1 MLQWLRKIKSKKSFR
16 IFTIIGIAVLSMG
29 LIGSYA
35 IWSAP
40 NISSSKAEDDAPLD
54 PSVQYQ
60 EAETK
65 IAELEKSKAENKDDP
80 EILEKL
86 GNAYYDLGFQM
97 FMDGGDSDTVFS
109 KLSSALENYEAAL
122 KLDPEN
128 VPLMLQAAST
138 ATGVQNFERAEAL
151 YKKALE
157 VEPDSASNKM
167 AYGNFLLYV
176 KSDFEGAKKQF
187 QEGLKLNP
195 DEQTKTSLEGL
206 LDQVDQLEKQAK
218 EATDKADKSKGQGE
232 TGNKGTQEK
241 GTNDATKDA
250 TKDGTKDA
258 TE

>member
-16 IFTIIGIAVLSMG
+16 ILTIIGILVLSVG

-40 NISSSKAEDDAPLD
+40 NISSSKADDNAPLD

-60 EAETK
+60 QAEAT
-65 IAELEKSKAENKDDP
+65 IADLEKSKSENKDDP

-138 ATGVQNFERAEAL
+138 ATGVQNVERAEAL

-157 VEPDSASNKM
+157 IEPDSASNKM

-176 KSDFEGAKKQF
+176 KSDYEGAKSQF

-218 EATDKADKSKGQGE
+218 EAADKAKGQGE
-232 TGNKGTQEK
+232 TGNKGSEEK
-241 GTNDATKDA
+241 ESK
-250 TKDGTKDA
+250 
-258 TE
+258 E